1 MPRFYRQG
9 SLRMMEM
16 ITKMLM
22 VPQLGIM
29 MQIGANLNAILL
41 WLSLCW
47 WFFVPGVVLF
57 VLCVLWKNCSEGV
70 QDQVRVKFSIPALTT
85 SIYFPRLDIDFSAVQ
100 LANLC
105 RTAVLFVCKST
116 KQTLLMKM
124 REELFLKCLFVR
136 ITKRVG

>member
-1 MPRFYRQG
+1 MPEFYRQG
-9 SLRMMEM
+9 FLLIIMI

-22 VPQLGIM
+22 IPQAGIM
-29 MQIGANLNAILL
+29 MQIGVNLNAILL

-47 WFFVPGVVLF
+47 WFFVRGVVLF

-70 QDQVRVKFSIPALTT
+70 QDQVRVKFSIRALTMN
-85 SIYFPRLDIDFSAVQ
+85 IYFRQLDINYSAVQ

-105 RTAVLFVCKST
+105 RTAVLFACKST
-116 KQTLLMKM
+116 KQILLMKM

-136 ITKRVG
+136 ITKKVG